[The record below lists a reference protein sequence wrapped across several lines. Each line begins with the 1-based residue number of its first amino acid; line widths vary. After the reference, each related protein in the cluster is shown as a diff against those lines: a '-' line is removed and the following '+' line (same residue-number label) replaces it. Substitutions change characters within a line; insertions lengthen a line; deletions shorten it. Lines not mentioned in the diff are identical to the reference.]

1 MSQTLR
7 AGVGRRTINPPLGI
21 TRNGQRLYGDAIEAI
36 DSDLTGTVCVLSD
49 ELVKVAI
56 VALDLCRMTTSEAVE
71 IRSAVAAAIDT
82 EPSHV
87 MLNLSHNHSS
97 PGLPGDSLDLPDQR
111 ALKEL
116 YLRELT
122 SCVVEAAKDA
132 NASLMPARIGSG
144 WGSSDIGVYR
154 REVGPDGRDV
164 LGEVP
169 DHPIDQSVGVIR
181 VDQLD
186 GQPIAVLF
194 SYGCHAVVVG
204 PRAAVAA
211 TDYPGPARRIVE
223 HGLGGTALFLQA
235 CGGNVNPRA
244 GIGYDI
250 DYRDNEHRVGTMLGA
265 EALRVASGI
274 RTHVEPGER
283 RLLGDVPNIL
293 FRTWE
298 PVRGATCAFLGAVEE
313 NVELQ
318 YMELPSLHD
327 ALQLRAHWE
336 RVLASSIRDR
346 APDWQIR
353 VARKFHAWAVRL
365 VAAVENGNSMH
376 ELRIQAIRVNDIV
389 LAGMSMETFFETG
402 VAIKTASPVA
412 HTQVLGYTNGLT
424 GYLPRKEDY
433 PPGGWQLT
441 ETYNVPD
448 LYVQAYL
455 MPVALQP
462 DAERVAVDRVVH
474 LIRSLT

>member
-1 MSQTLR
+1 MSRTLG

-21 TRNGQRLYGDAIEAI
+21 MRNGQRLYGDAIEAI
-36 DSDLTGTVCVLSD
+36 ESDLTATVCVLSD
-49 ELVKVAI
+49 GLAKVA
-56 VALDLCRMTTSEAVE
+56 VLALDLCRMTTSVADAL
-71 IRSAVAAAIDT
+71 RAAVAETIDT

-87 MLNLSHNHSS
+87 MLNVSHNHSS
-97 PGLPGDSLDLPDQR
+97 PGLPGDSPDLPEQR

-116 YLRELT
+116 YLRDL
-122 SCVVEAAKDA
+122 SRRVSEAAADA
-132 NASLMPARIGSG
+132 NASLRPARIGSG

-154 REVGPDGRDV
+154 REVASDGRDV

-169 DHPIDQSVGVIR
+169 SHPIDQSVGVIR
-181 VDQLD
+181 IDELD
-186 GQPIAVLF
+186 GQPIAIMF

-204 PRAAVAA
+204 PRAPVAA
-211 TDYPGPARRIVE
+211 TDYPGPARRVVE
-223 HGLGGTALFLQA
+223 TCLGGTALFLQA
-235 CGGNVNPRA
+235 CGGNINPRV
-244 GIGYDI
+244 GIGYEI
-250 DYRDNEHRVGTMLGA
+250 DSRDNEDRVGTMLGA

-283 RLLGDVPNIL
+283 RLLGHVPNIL

-298 PVRGATCAFLGAVEE
+298 PVRGATCTFLGAAEE
-313 NVELQ
+313 SVELQ

-327 ALQLRAHWE
+327 AVKLRVQWE
-336 RVLASSIRDR
+336 RALANGIRDH
-346 APDWQIR
+346 AADWEIR
-353 VARKFHAWAVRL
+353 VARKFRDWAVRL
-365 VAAVENGNSMH
+365 VAAVENGGSTH
-376 ELRIQAIRVNDIV
+376 ELRLQAIRVNDIV

-402 VAIKTASPVA
+402 VAIKEASPVA

-433 PPGGWQLT
+433 PSGGWQLN

-462 DAERVAVDRVVH
+462 DAERVAVDRVVE